1 MKLSFNCLESDLFRS
16 RTWKVGHG
24 RQLELGPKAI
34 LMGILNVTPDSF
46 SDGGHFSN
54 IDAALS
60 QAEKMIGEGAHII
73 DVGGESTKPN
83 GTAVTADIEQQ
94 RVIPV
99 IEALAKNFDTLIS
112 IDTYRAETAELGV
125 KAGAHIV
132 NDVWGLRREEDI
144 ADVVARHNAGVCI
157 MHTGRDRDKD
167 IDVINDQKLWFR
179 KSLEIATRASIA
191 DNAIILDPG
200 FGFAKNVDENLELM
214 LRFSELNQFEYPI
227 LAGASRKRFIG
238 ALVDRD
244 PENIDIRSRDIG
256 TSATSVLLRMQGA
269 SIFRVHDVG
278 LNRDALAIADGLIK
292 RSADKRSS

>member
-1 MKLSFNCLESDLFRS
+1 MKLSFNRLESDLFRS

-167 IDVINDQKLWFR
+167 DDVINDQKLWFR